1 MSYDALFAPIKLRGL
16 ELKNRVVLP
25 GMNTKMVKNK
35 HDIAE
40 DLVAYHA
47 ARAAG
52 GCALNIVEP
61 ACVCPETHAY
71 LYLGLYTEHHSEELK
86 KVTKAIHD
94 NGGLACVQIW
104 HGGFVPEAFFDKTNK
119 RETPDTITHE
129 RIQEIIKQ
137 YGASAKLAVEAGFD
151 ALEFHAAHTYLPHE
165 FMNPSLNNRTDEYG
179 NQSLENRCRFNLE
192 VIREMRANM
201 PEDMPLLMR
210 LDAIDELMPKVTTV
224 EETIQ
229 FINWAAEAGVDA
241 ADLSRGNA
249 MSLATVYEVPPYN
262 LEPGFNMDNI
272 AAVKAGI
279 SIPVIGVGRVN
290 TPDVAN
296 KLIEEGKIDMIA
308 VGRGQLVDPEWCNK
322 AKEGRTDEI
331 RLCIGCTQGCYDKV
345 VDPKANHITCTRNP
359 MLCLEYKGLPKT
371 DSPKNVMVI
380 GAGIG
385 GLLTAQFL
393 KARGHNPTIYE
404 ASEKAGG
411 QFVLAGAAPKKQ
423 EFAAAVE
430 WEVKECQRRG
440 IEIKTGVTVTPELIA
455 EVKPDHVVIAT
466 GAHYVAPEIPGIDSA
481 DVVTAEDVLTGKVE
495 PKGEVVILGGGGV
508 GCETAQYLIGK
519 GVKDVRVMD
528 AKRVGNNMGMLRTMF
543 LDIEYPGETIKKSN
557 KSKVTSIEDHT
568 INYKFTDKFKK
579 TSDKSRH
586 FDTLVVATGTVSRPT
601 ADLTAKCE
609 ELGIAYDV
617 IGDAKEVRM
626 GLDATADAYAVA
638 YRI

>member
-40 DLVAYHA
+40 DLAAYHA

-322 AKEGRTDEI
+322 AKDGRADEI

-617 IGDAKEVRM
+617 IGDAKQVRM

>member
-40 DLVAYHA
+40 DLAAYHA

-322 AKEGRTDEI
+322 AKEGRADEI

-385 GLLTAQFL
+385 GLLTAEFL
-393 KARGHNPTIYE
+393 KARGHNPTVYE

-543 LDIEYPGETIKKSN
+543 LDIEYPGDTIKKSN

-617 IGDAKEVRM
+617 IGDAKQVRM